1 MALLSHCFEQS
12 AMMLTLHYSEQPFS
26 FVFICQF
33 CLKSHPP
40 STIFAFSERA
50 FCPREGD
57 IMANWQDPQ
66 TTGVNA
72 ATVGVPR
79 AARDVGLRSYMLSVY
94 NYMASGVLLTG
105 IVAMLFA
112 NSSLINL
119 VVNPATGQA
128 TPLFW
133 IALFA
138 PLGIVFGLSFGINRI
153 SAGTAQLLFW
163 IYAALVGVQF
173 STLFLVYTGVSIA
186 QTFFAVAAAF
196 LGLSLWGY
204 TTKRDLSGM
213 GSFLIMGVVGIFVAL
228 LINLFLRSPALD
240 LAVSA
245 IGVLVF
251 AGLTAYDAQKI
262 KSIYFAVAGNG
273 EAIAKSAVLGAL
285 RLYLDFINMFLFLLR
300 FMGDRR

>member
-1 MALLSHCFEQS
+1 
-12 AMMLTLHYSEQPFS
+12 
-26 FVFICQF
+26 
-33 CLKSHPP
+33 
-40 STIFAFSERA
+40 
-50 FCPREGD
+50 
-57 IMANWQDPQ
+57 
-66 TTGVNA
+66 
-72 ATVGVPR
+72 
-79 AARDVGLRSYMLSVY
+79 MLSVY